1 MVQSLVQ
8 RVRCARFF
16 SVLAD
21 ETTDAGRKEQ
31 LSISLRFVEE
41 GKLQEEFLC
50 FTEVTDLT
58 GRGLGFTIMNEM
70 RTRDLGLENLVGQ
83 GYDGASAMSGAFNGA
98 HAVICLEYP
107 LATYVHCSNHVLN
120 LCLSHGSR
128 EQAVRNAIWE
138 FFLLQPTSLVT
149 LPSVQ
154 LIWKP

>member
-41 GKLQEEFLC
+41 GKFHEEFLC

-58 GRGLGFTIMNEM
+58 GRGLGFTIMDEM
-70 RTRDLGLENLVGQ
+70 RARDLDLENLVGQ
-83 GYDGASAMSGAFNGA
+83 GYDDAMSGAFNGA
-98 HAVICLEYP
+98 HAVICSEYP

-120 LCLSHGSR
+120 LCLSHGSS
-128 EQAVRNAIWE
+128 EQAVRNAMGILSSAAN
-138 FFLLQPTSLVT
+138 FFSH
-149 LPSVQ
+149 SSKRIQ
-154 LIWKP
+154 LFWKP

>member
-1 MVQSLVQ
+1 MYWLTKPQTL
-8 RVRCARFF
+8 
-16 SVLAD
+16 
-21 ETTDAGRKEQ
+21 DACKEQ

-41 GKLQEEFLC
+41 GKLHEEFLC

-58 GRGLGFTIMNEM
+58 GRGLGSTIMDEM

-83 GYDGASAMSGAFNGA
+83 SYDGASAMSVAFNGA

-128 EQAVRNAIWE
+128 EQAVRNAMGVLSSAAN
-138 FFLLQPTSLVT
+138 FFSHSSKRTTLLET
-149 LPSVQ
+149 
-154 LIWKP
+154 I

>member
-41 GKLQEEFLC
+41 DKFHEEFLC

-58 GRGLGFTIMNEM
+58 GRGLGFTIMDEM
-70 RTRDLGLENLVGQ
+70 RARDLDLENLVGQ
-83 GYDGASAMSGAFNGA
+83 GYDDAMSGAFNGA
-98 HAVICLEYP
+98 HAVICSEYP

-120 LCLSHGSR
+120 LCLSHGSS
-128 EQAVRNAIWE
+128 EQAVRNAMGILSSAAN
-138 FFLLQPTSLVT
+138 FFSH
-149 LPSVQ
+149 SSKRIQ
-154 LIWKP
+154 LFWKP